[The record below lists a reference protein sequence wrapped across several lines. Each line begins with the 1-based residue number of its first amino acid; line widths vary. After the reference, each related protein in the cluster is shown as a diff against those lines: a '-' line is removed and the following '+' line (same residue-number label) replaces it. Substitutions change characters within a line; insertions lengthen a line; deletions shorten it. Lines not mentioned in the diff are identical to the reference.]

1 MQRRRARL
9 RVAASAIVPAVL
21 PVAQA
26 AAPADLVDALRD
38 AAVPEAV
45 DEADGAMARDA
56 GCARSPS
63 KV

>member
-9 RVAASAIVPAVL
+9 RVASAIVPAGL

-26 AAPADLVDALRD
+26 AAPADPVDALRD

-45 DEADGAMARDA
+45 DGADGATARDA
-56 GCARSPS
+56 GCARSLL
-63 KV
+63 KA